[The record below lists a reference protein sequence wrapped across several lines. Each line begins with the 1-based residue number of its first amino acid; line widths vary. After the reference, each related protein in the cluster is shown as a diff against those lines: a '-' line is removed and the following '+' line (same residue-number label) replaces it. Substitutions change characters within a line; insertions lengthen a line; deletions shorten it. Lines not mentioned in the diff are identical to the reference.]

1 MEAFFLQLRC
11 SDKTEHGSHTYSHA
25 PDWLTDWLGSGPN
38 PKEISRGTLETRPYI
53 TLYVCVCVNLLTP
66 AFWDRRRRPDAQR
79 VRRREELWKRMC
91 QRRGKQSRRVLFE
104 GVGWQRRG
112 AAVEGRGGTV
122 FLFPCLA
129 QLGLVR
135 LQASMG
141 EPSLFPRRCQLPVVV
156 QLHVQ
161 LCSGACLSL
170 PMPPSKTL
178 LASPWC
184 GF

>member
-1 MEAFFLQLRC
+1 MEAVFTALLLRQ
-11 SDKTEHGSHTYSHA
+11 DRTWFSHLLTRT
-25 PDWLTDWLGSGPN
+25 WLTYRLTRIWPESKGNFSGN
-38 PKEISRGTLETRPYI
+38 FGNTSIHRFI
-53 TLYVCVCVNLLTP
+53 CVFLCQPPDP